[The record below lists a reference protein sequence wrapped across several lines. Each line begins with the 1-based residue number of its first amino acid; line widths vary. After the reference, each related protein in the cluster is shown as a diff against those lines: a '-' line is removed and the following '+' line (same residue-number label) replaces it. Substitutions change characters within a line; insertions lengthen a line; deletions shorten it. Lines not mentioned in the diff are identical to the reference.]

1 MLAKKKITFLVIP
14 HKSGRAR
21 EYSVNTFTLLL
32 ISLGLLL
39 LSAMF
44 LSTMYFSTKI
54 SKFAIQYV
62 QQEHRNQ
69 LVLEELRTF
78 RAETD
83 NLRIVMLGLKE
94 RDSDIRKMLGMGINR
109 QFTSVGLKKN

>member
-1 MLAKKKITFLVIP
+1 MFAKKKITFLIIP

-21 EYSVNTFTLLL
+21 EYSINTLSLIF
-32 ISLGLLL
+32 ISLGLLVFA
-39 LSAMF
+39 SMF
-44 LSTMYFSTKI
+44 VSTIYFSTKI

-62 QQEHRNQ
+62 QQENRNQ
-69 LVLEELRTF
+69 VVLEELKNF

-83 NLRIVMLGLKE
+83 NLRVVMLGLKE

-109 QFTSVGLKKN
+109 QFSTVGLKKN

>member
-1 MLAKKKITFLVIP
+1 MLAKKKMTFLVIP

-21 EYSVNTFTLLL
+21 EYSITNATLLL
-32 ISLGLLL
+32 ILLALFL
-39 LSAMF
+39 LSCVF
-44 LSTMYFSTKI
+44 VSTIYFSTKL

-62 QQEHRNQ
+62 QQENRNQ

-94 RDSDIRKMLGMGINR
+94 KDGDIRKMLGIGVNR
-109 QFTSVGLKKN
+109 QFNSVVLKKN